1 MIGNRVWLHVRYR
14 SWSVAVAMLCLL
26 VAGLTRDAQATD
38 APTRAARLSFLQG
51 SVTVEQTDNTGSDP
65 AQLNMP
71 LAQGVRVA
79 TGGDGQA
86 EIEFEDGSIVRL
98 TPNSSLDLTSLSA
111 DGDGNFQ
118 TNLTLG
124 YGLVYGELRA
134 AEKFAYKLNAGGEVI
149 SPIENATVRVAMDKP
164 PAAISVL
171 DGTVQVERSGS
182 ADGESYRTNVHS
194 GETLTGDA
202 SDPGRYTV
210 TQEIAAN
217 SWDKWNDDRD
227 KAAAE
232 EAANQTTVR
241 EDYAGEAGYGWS
253 DLDANG
259 SWYSVPGE
267 GEVWQPNVAL
277 DAGFD
282 PYGYG
287 SWVWYPGS
295 GYVWASGYG
304 WGWTPYRCGN
314 WSYWTGFGWGW
325 LPGNGCGFG
334 AGFGRGYGGGGY
346 SINIVRPPRGYR
358 FQPIPVH
365 SPGHIHPIR
374 VGRPIANPI
383 QTRPVRGPRTIA
395 GHTVEPVRPVR
406 ADGPMKGARAGGASL
421 QRDFPVDRSSHRP
434 VLGRVG
440 GGRESANPATGV
452 RREVERPGLDR
463 PGVEGSG
470 TVQRQGERPVVV
482 QPGVVQPG
490 VQRPTGERR
499 GPGADRPGVDRPLN
513 PRTGSEGRE
522 APVRPMRPEPPQ
534 VEQQREIRQRQEQ
547 VRPVRPETMPQSR
560 PQPEPRYQ
568 APVEPRSA
576 APAQPRY
583 TPPAQPRYSPP
594 AQPNYSPPAQPRY
607 SPPPSQPHYAP
618 PPSAPAAP
626 RPAPSAT
633 TPAPSS
639 RK

>member
-1 MIGNRVWLHVRYR
+1 MIGNRVRYR
-14 SWSVAVAMLCLL
+14 SWIVALAALCLL
-26 VAGLTRDAQATD
+26 VAGLSRDAWAAD
-38 APTRAARLSFLQG
+38 APARAARLSYLQG
-51 SVTVEQTDNTGSDP
+51 SVTVEQIDNAGSDP

-71 LAQGVRVA
+71 LAQGVRVT

-98 TPNSSLDLTSLSA
+98 TPNSSLGLTSLTA
-111 DGDGNFQ
+111 DEEGNFQ
-118 TNLTLG
+118 TSLTFA
-124 YGLVYGELRA
+124 YGLAYAELRA
-134 AEKFAYKLNAGGEVI
+134 AKQFAYRLDAGGEVI
-149 SPIENATVRVAMDKP
+149 SPVENATVRIAMDKP

-171 DGTVQVERSGS
+171 DGTVQVERNGS

-202 SDPGRYTV
+202 SDPGRYRV
-210 TQEIAAN
+210 TEEIAAN

-232 EAANQTTVR
+232 EAANQTAVR
-241 EDYAGEAGYGWS
+241 DDYAGEAGYGWS

-259 SWYSVPGE
+259 SWYNVPGE
-267 GEVWQPNVAL
+267 GQVWQPNVAL

-287 SWVWYPGS
+287 SWVWYPGR

-314 WSYWTGFGWGW
+314 WSYWDGFGWGW

-334 AGFGRGYGGGGY
+334 AGFGLGYGGGGY
-346 SINIVRPPRGYR
+346 IINIVRPPRGYR

-365 SPGHIHPIR
+365 SPGHIHPIH

-383 QTRPVRGPRTIA
+383 QTRPDRGPRTIA
-395 GHTVEPVRPVR
+395 GHRLDPVRPVR
-406 ADGPMKGARAGGASL
+406 TDGAMRGARVGGASL
-421 QRDFPVDRSSHRP
+421 QRDFPVDRTSHRP
-434 VLGRVG
+434 VLGNIR
-440 GGRESANPATGV
+440 GGREDVNPSAGV
-452 RREVERPGLDR
+452 RREVD
-463 PGVEGSG
+463 
-470 TVQRQGERPVVV
+470 RPVVE
-482 QPGVVQPG
+482 QPG
-490 VQRPTGERR
+490 VQRPVVIQPGVQRPEGERPR
-499 GPGADRPGVDRPLN
+499 AERPGVERSVD
-513 PRTGSEGRE
+513 PRIGNEGRE
-522 APVRPMRPEPPQ
+522 APVRPTRPEPPQ
-534 VEQQREIRQRQEQ
+534 MEQQREIRQRQEQ
-547 VRPVRPETMPQSR
+547 VRPVAPQPTPQPR
-560 PQPEPRYQ
+560 PQPEPRYR

-583 TPPAQPRYSPP
+583 TPPP
-594 AQPNYSPPAQPRY
+594 QPRY
-607 SPPPSQPHYAP
+607 SPPPQPHYAP

-626 RPAPSAT
+626 RSTSGTSAPVPPA
-633 TPAPSS
+633 